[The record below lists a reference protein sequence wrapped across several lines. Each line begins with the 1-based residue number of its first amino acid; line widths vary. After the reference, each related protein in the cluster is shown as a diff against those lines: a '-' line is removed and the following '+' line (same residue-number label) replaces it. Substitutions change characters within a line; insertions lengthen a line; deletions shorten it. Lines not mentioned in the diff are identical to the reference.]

1 MSSKIIMVILYLYI
15 FLLAN
20 CICRRCSAYFVKS
33 KCKKYINIRNN
44 RVADILI
51 AKAVS
56 RDKFVEK
63 YDYNKMSVIGIISYI
78 FVGIP
83 NLCTLILGI
92 MKGLILDSK
101 LEFLYYC
108 SLVILSISYMTFL
121 FISEVNTSKCKN
133 R

>member
-92 MKGLILDSK
+92 IKTFILDSK
-101 LEFLYYC
+101 LEYLYNC
-108 SLVILSISYMTFL
+108 SLGTVSIFCIIFL
-121 FISEVNTSKCKN
+121 IISEINTSKCKS